1 MLPEFY
7 LGIYNRRQIF
17 FMSWGRVVRLKVSNK
32 KFQGPDLIG
41 INIFRCLTLKNLRDN
56 PSALV
61 GSKEGAWSGG

>member
-7 LGIYNRRQIF
+7 LGIYNGRQIF

-41 INIFRCLTLKNLRDN
+41 INIFRCLALKNLRDN

-61 GSKEGAWSGG
+61 GSKEGAWSEG